1 MLNREIQF
9 QTVISQSKI
18 SDQTQTGNQ
27 TIAEKHDDKKHLF
40 MIRYQGERAE
50 QVVESV
56 RKTVK
61 RLLPS
66 NIKLQVSFICNKPS
80 SHFKIKGK
88 ATYEH
93 KHNVIYLGTCP
104 ETMTNFLEV

>member
-18 SDQTQTGNQ
+18 SNQTQTSNQ

-50 QVVESV
+50 QVVESI

-66 NIKLQVSFICNKPS
+66 NIKLQVSFICNKRT

-88 ATYEH
+88 ATFEH
-93 KHNVIYLGTCP
+93 NHNVIYLGTGP
-104 ETMTNFLEV
+104 ETMTTFLEV

>member
-9 QTVISQSKI
+9 QTVMSQSKI
-18 SDQTQTGNQ
+18 SNQTQTGNQ

-66 NIKLQVSFICNKPS
+66 NIKLQVSFTGNKLS
-80 SHFKIKGK
+80 
-88 ATYEH
+88 
-93 KHNVIYLGTCP
+93 
-104 ETMTNFLEV
+104 